1 MIRQNRRRKQKE
13 ERKSKARFCCIGVR
27 VYVQTVL
34 EAETLNPR
42 WVRLCGSVGRKTSTR
57 VAPSRGFGSVAVAV
71 AKRIPPVVR
80 VVHSHG
86 CRTHARAR
94 ARGFLFNTQSARA
107 RGTEILSLVGIVHSF
122 GWNAKNGTPTDGKV
136 VRLFFVIVLVVY
148 RNRPSG
154 KDFAGRATGRAI

>member
-94 ARGFLFNTQSARA
+94 ARFSFQHSKCACAWDGNSQSCWDR
-107 RGTEILSLVGIVHSF
+107 SF
-122 GWNAKNGTPTDGKV
+122 
-136 VRLFFVIVLVVY
+136 VRLEREERNADGRKSRASFFVIVLVVY